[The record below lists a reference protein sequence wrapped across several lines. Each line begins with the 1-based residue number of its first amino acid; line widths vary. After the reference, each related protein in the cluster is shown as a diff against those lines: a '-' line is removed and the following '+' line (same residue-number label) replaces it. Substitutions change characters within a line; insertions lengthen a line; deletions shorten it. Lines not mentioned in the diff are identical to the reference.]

1 MAYAKRNATVPEH
14 LSKLIVACG
23 LDPAIDKGA
32 VWNCHGT
39 PVILHA
45 ALERIADHNN
55 IVFEPPEIIEAQS
68 QAKIAVLCVRGSM
81 DGLNAWSIGEATP
94 ANNKNEYP
102 WAMAEKRAKDRVIL
116 KLIGASGFVYS
127 EEEADSLKQAG
138 GNYIPPEKEPA
149 PTSTANTQ
157 NQSSF
162 AQAQIQDFKTVL
174 EEERKSN
181 EPNKWEALLR
191 EIDGRLKNTKT
202 HKELLDYMNT
212 GHFKSQMAEMKVAD
226 PDKYEIARTMLVVM
240 NTKLKPQG

>member
-1 MAYAKRNATVPEH
+1 
-14 LSKLIVACG
+14 
-23 LDPAIDKGA
+23 
-32 VWNCHGT
+32 
-39 PVILHA
+39 
-45 ALERIADHNN
+45 
-55 IVFEPPEIIEAQS
+55 
-68 QAKIAVLCVRGSM
+68 M

-138 GNYIPPEKEPA
+138 GNYIPPAEEPA
-149 PTSTANTQ
+149 PTSTA
-157 NQSSF
+157 F
-162 AQAQIQDFKTVL
+162 AQAQTQDLKTVV
-174 EEERKSN
+174 EEEEKSY

-226 PDKYEIARTMLVVM
+226 PDKYETARTMLVVM

>member
-1 MAYAKRNATVPEH
+1 MAYAKRNATLPEH

-23 LDPAIDKGA
+23 LEPAIDKGS

-45 ALERIADHNN
+45 ALERIADHVN
-55 IVFEPPEIIEAQS
+55 IVFQPPQIIEAQS
-68 QAKIAVLCVRGSM
+68 QAKIAVVCVSGSM
-81 DGLNAWSIGEATP
+81 DALTAWSIGEATP

-149 PTSTANTQ
+149 PTPRPAPSGAKPPA
-157 NQSSF
+157 S
-162 AQAQIQDFKTVL
+162 AQ
-174 EEERKSN
+174 KSD
-181 EPNKWEALLR
+181 EPDEWEALLR
-191 EIDGRLKNTKT
+191 EIDVKMKNTKT
-202 HKELLDYMNT
+202 HKDLKDFMNG
-212 GHFKSQMAEMKVAD
+212 GHFKERMAAMQAAD
-226 PDKYEIARTMLVVM
+226 PHKYNIARDILVRM

>member
-1 MAYAKRNATVPEH
+1 MAYAKRNATLPEH

-23 LDPAIDKGA
+23 LDPAIDKGS

-45 ALERIADHNN
+45 ALERIADHVN
-55 IVFEPPEIIEAQS
+55 IVFQPPQIIEAQS
-68 QAKIAVLCVRGSM
+68 QAKIAVVCVSGSM
-81 DGLNAWSIGEATP
+81 DALTAWSIGEATP

-149 PTSTANTQ
+149 PTPPPPAT
-157 NQSSF
+157 
-162 AQAQIQDFKTVL
+162 
-174 EEERKSN
+174 EEKSD
-181 EPNKWEALLR
+181 EPNEWEALLR
-191 EIDGRLKNTKT
+191 EIDVKMKNTKT
-202 HKELLDYMNT
+202 HKDLKDFMNG
-212 GHFKSQMAEMKVAD
+212 GHFKDRMAAMQAAD
-226 PDKYEIARTMLVVM
+226 PHKYNIARDILVRM

>member
-1 MAYAKRNATVPEH
+1 MAYAKRNATLPEH

-23 LDPAIDKGA
+23 LDPAIDKGS

-45 ALERIADHNN
+45 ALERIADHVN
-55 IVFEPPEIIEAQS
+55 IVFQPPQIIEAQS
-68 QAKIAVLCVRGSM
+68 QAKIAVVCVSGSM
-81 DGLNAWSIGEATP
+81 DALTAWSIGEATP

-149 PTSTANTQ
+149 PTPTPPATEQ
-157 NQSSF
+157 
-162 AQAQIQDFKTVL
+162 
-174 EEERKSN
+174 KSD
-181 EPNKWEALLR
+181 EPDEWEALLR
-191 EIDGRLKNTKT
+191 EIDVKMKNTKT
-202 HKELLDYMNT
+202 HKDLKDFMNG
-212 GHFKSQMAEMKVAD
+212 GHFKDRMAAMQAAD
-226 PDKYEIARTMLVVM
+226 PHKYNIARDILVRM

>member
-45 ALERIADHNN
+45 ALERIADHKN
-55 IVFEPPEIIEAQS
+55 IVFDPPEIIESNS
-68 QAKIAVLCVRGSM
+68 QAKIAVLCVRASM

-138 GNYIPPEKEPA
+138 GNYIPPAEEPA
-149 PTSTANTQ
+149 PTSTA
-157 NQSSF
+157 F
-162 AQAQIQDFKTVL
+162 AQAQTQDLKTVV
-174 EEERKSN
+174 EEEEKSY

-226 PDKYEIARTMLVVM
+226 PDKYETARTMLVVM

>member
-1 MAYAKRNATVPEH
+1 MAYAKRNATLPEH

-23 LDPAIDKGA
+23 LDPAIDKGS

-45 ALERIADHNN
+45 ALERIADHVN
-55 IVFEPPEIIEAQS
+55 IVFQPPQIIEAQS
-68 QAKIAVLCVRGSM
+68 QAKIAVVCVSGSM
-81 DGLNAWSIGEATP
+81 DALTAWSIGEATP

-149 PTSTANTQ
+149 PTPTPPATEQ
-157 NQSSF
+157 
-162 AQAQIQDFKTVL
+162 
-174 EEERKSN
+174 KSD
-181 EPNKWEALLR
+181 EPDEWEALLR
-191 EIDGRLKNTKT
+191 EIDVKMKNTKT
-202 HKELLDYMNT
+202 HKDLKDFMNG
-212 GHFKSQMAEMKVAD
+212 GHFKDRMAAMQAAD
-226 PDKYEIARTMLVVM
+226 PHKYNIARDILVRM
-240 NTKLKPQG
+240 NTKLKKQG

>member
-1 MAYAKRNATVPEH
+1 MAYAKRNATLPEH

-23 LDPAIDKGA
+23 LDPAIDKGS

-45 ALERIADHNN
+45 ALERIADHVN
-55 IVFEPPEIIEAQS
+55 IVFQPPQIIEAQS
-68 QAKIAVLCVRGSM
+68 QAKIAVVCVSGSM
-81 DGLNAWSIGEATP
+81 DALTAWSIGEATP

-149 PTSTANTQ
+149 PTPRPAPSGAKPPA
-157 NQSSF
+157 S
-162 AQAQIQDFKTVL
+162 AQ
-174 EEERKSN
+174 KSD
-181 EPNKWEALLR
+181 EPDEWEALLR
-191 EIDGRLKNTKT
+191 EIDVKMKNTKT
-202 HKELLDYMNT
+202 HKDLLDFMN
-212 GHFKSQMAEMKVAD
+212 GGYFKDRMAAMQAAD
-226 PDKYEIARTMLVVM
+226 PHKYNIARDILVRM

>member
-1 MAYAKRNATVPEH
+1 MAYAKRNATLPEH

-23 LDPAIDKGA
+23 LDPAIDKGS

-45 ALERIADHNN
+45 ALERIADHVN
-55 IVFEPPEIIEAQS
+55 IVFQPPQIIEAQS
-68 QAKIAVLCVRGSM
+68 QAKIAVVCVSGSM
-81 DGLNAWSIGEATP
+81 DALTAWSIGEATP

-138 GNYIPPEKEPA
+138 GNYIPPAEEPA
-149 PTSTANTQ
+149 PTSTA
-157 NQSSF
+157 F
-162 AQAQIQDFKTVL
+162 ANQAQTQDWKTVV
-174 EEERKSN
+174 EEEQKSD
-181 EPNKWEALLR
+181 EPNEWEALLR
-191 EIDGRLKNTKT
+191 EIDGKLKNTRT

-212 GHFKSQMAEMKVAD
+212 GYFKSKMADMKVSD
-226 PDKYEIARTMLVVM
+226 PDKYETARTMLVVM

>member
-1 MAYAKRNATVPEH
+1 MAYAKRNATLPEH

-23 LDPAIDKGA
+23 LDPAIDKGS

-45 ALERIADHNN
+45 ALERIADHVN
-55 IVFEPPEIIEAQS
+55 IVFQPPQIIEAQS
-68 QAKIAVLCVRGSM
+68 QAKIAVVCVSGSM
-81 DGLNAWSIGEATP
+81 DALTAWSIGEATP

-149 PTSTANTQ
+149 PTPTPPAT
-157 NQSSF
+157 
-162 AQAQIQDFKTVL
+162 
-174 EEERKSN
+174 EEKSD
-181 EPNKWEALLR
+181 EPNEWEALLR
-191 EIDGRLKNTKT
+191 EIDVKMRNTKT
-202 HKELLDYMNT
+202 HKDLKDFMNG
-212 GHFKSQMAEMKVAD
+212 GHFKDRMAAMQAAD
-226 PDKYEIARTMLVVM
+226 PHKYHIARDILVRM